1 MILTSAPKDLGYC
14 VHTKIGHDLLLNAPC
29 SYRFVEG
36 TSSGGLCVN
45 DVISH
50 MTLESLP
57 FGGVGN
63 SGMGGYHGW

>member
-1 MILTSAPKDLGYC
+1 MDWAGGGDVGPSKVVSKNDFFPFEF
-14 VHTKIGHDLLLNAPC
+14 
-29 SYRFVEG
+29 RFVEG
-36 TSSGGLCVN
+36 TSSGGVTVN

-50 MTLESLP
+50 MTLETLP